1 VNSIKPI
8 LFTQIEGSSAKYWIF
23 IGWVVAF
30 VVAGLSAAWQ
40 MEHNGHWITG
50 MNNQIVWGTPHVFA
64 VFLIISASGALNV
77 ASVSSVFG
85 SVIYKPLAR
94 LSTLLALSLLAGG
107 LMVLVFDLGRP
118 DRLIVAL
125 TKQNF
130 KSIFAWNI
138 VLYNGFFVIVV
149 AYLWIML
156 ERRMNKYTKIIGL
169 VALIWRFAL
178 TTGTGAIF
186 GFLVARQA
194 YDAAIMAPLF
204 IAMSFSF
211 GLAIFLLVLMFSY
224 RNTERTLGDAIF
236 QKLKNLL
243 GVFVVAVLYFVVVQ
257 HLTNLYAS
265 EHHGIEAFIL
275 RDGGIYT
282 QIFWI
287 GQITIGTLIPLALLY
302 HPKTSKNRNVIAL
315 AASMIIVGG
324 FAQLYVIII
333 AGQAFPLTIFPGF
346 EESSTFYD
354 GVVASYAPSLPEVLL
369 GLSGFATTFLIVSV
383 ALRAL
388 PFLPAT
394 LADADVDPNYVL
406 PELDGGEEG
415 RDIEV
420 EKLSEPS

>member
-1 VNSIKPI
+1 
-8 LFTQIEGSSAKYWIF
+8 
-23 IGWVVAF
+23 
-30 VVAGLSAAWQ
+30 
-40 MEHNGHWITG
+40 
-50 MNNQIVWGTPHVFA
+50 
-64 VFLIISASGALNV
+64 
-77 ASVSSVFG
+77 
-85 SVIYKPLAR
+85 
-94 LSTLLALSLLAGG
+94 
-107 LMVLVFDLGRP
+107 
-118 DRLIVAL
+118 
-125 TKQNF
+125 
-130 KSIFAWNI
+130 
-138 VLYNGFFVIVV
+138 
-149 AYLWIML
+149 
-156 ERRMNKYTKIIGL
+156 MNKYTKIIGL
-169 VALIWRFAL
+169 VALIWRLAL

-186 GFLVARQA
+186 GFLIARQA

-211 GLAIFLLVLMFSY
+211 GLAIFLLILMFSY
-224 RNTERTLGDAIF
+224 RNTERILGDAIF

-282 QIFWI
+282 HIFWI
-287 GQITIGTLIPLALLY
+287 GQITIGALIPLTLLY
-302 HPKTSKNRNVIAL
+302 HPQTSKNRNVIAL

-333 AGQAFPLTIFPGF
+333 AGQAFPLSIFPGF
-346 EESSTFYD
+346 EESSTFYE
-354 GVVASYAPSLPEVLL
+354 GVVASYTPSLPEVLL
-369 GLSGFATTFLIVSV
+369 GLSGFATTFLIVTV

-406 PELDGGEEG
+406 PEPNEGEEG
-415 RDIEV
+415 SNFEV